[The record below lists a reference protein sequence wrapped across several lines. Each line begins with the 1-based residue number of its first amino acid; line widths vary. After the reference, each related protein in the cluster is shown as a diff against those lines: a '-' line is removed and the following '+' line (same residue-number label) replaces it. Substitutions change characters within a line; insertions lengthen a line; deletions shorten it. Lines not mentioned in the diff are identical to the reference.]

1 MKNKLSQIS
10 IILISY
16 NSSKKLIKFIDKIPK
31 ETPIL
36 IIDNSKDLKL
46 KKIFRNKK
54 NVSVYFKKNMGYGS
68 SINFAAKKINTKYFF
83 VIQPDVRGINKKA
96 LITFSGIESIGINN
110 LFSTA
115 YSATKFPSSA
125 YTLLKTDGS

>member
-68 SINFAAKKINTKYFF
+68 SINFAAIKINTVNF
-83 VIQPDVRGINKKA
+83 VIH
-96 LITFSGIESIGINN
+96 LIYYFIIIC
-110 LFSTA
+110 
-115 YSATKFPSSA
+115 
-125 YTLLKTDGS
+125 

>member
-54 NVSVYFKKNMGYGS
+54 NVSVYFKKN
-68 SINFAAKKINTKYFF
+68 I
-83 VIQPDVRGINKKA
+83 V
-96 LITFSGIESIGINN
+96 
-110 LFSTA
+110 
-115 YSATKFPSSA
+115 
-125 YTLLKTDGS
+125 